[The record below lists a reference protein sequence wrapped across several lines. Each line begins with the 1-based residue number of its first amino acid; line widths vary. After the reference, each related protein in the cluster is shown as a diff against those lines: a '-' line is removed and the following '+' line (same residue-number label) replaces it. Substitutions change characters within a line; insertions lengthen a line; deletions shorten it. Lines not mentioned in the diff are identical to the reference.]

1 MKKHIFMYLLAV
13 VTLLCGCTQEQ
24 MDSLPTSDLNQ
35 AANSQGDLSN
45 MVVLVVNQLTS
56 SNERVGYVMYDTQEN
71 KYSSLTEDEYD
82 LLWTC
87 ANIVANGD
95 ADIQTRGGA
104 ASPRWHS
111 AGQGSSALDAIS
123 IANNLKS
130 RIPKGHDF
138 EIKVVYSSDKKHFT
152 VYWRLI

>member
-1 MKKHIFMYLLAV
+1 MYLLAV

-24 MDSLPTSDLNQ
+24 MDSQPTSDLNQ

-45 MVVLVVNQLTS
+45 MVVLVVNRLTS

-71 KYSSLTEDEYD
+71 NYSSLTEDEYD

-95 ADIQTRGGA
+95 ADMQTRGGA
-104 ASPRWHS
+104 ASPRWNS

-123 IANNLKS
+123 IANKLKS
-130 RIPKGHDF
+130 RIRKGHDF
-138 EIKVVYSSDKKHFT
+138 EIKVVYASDKKHFT

>member
-1 MKKHIFMYLLAV
+1 MKKHVVKYLLAV
-13 VTLLCGCTQEQ
+13 AAILCGCTQEQ
-24 MDSLPTSDLNQ
+24 MDSLPTTDLNQ
-35 AANSQGDLSN
+35 MANSEDDLSN
-45 MVVLVVNQLTS
+45 MVVLAVNRLTS
-56 SNERVGYVMYDTQEN
+56 SNQRVGYVMYDTREN

-95 ADIQTRGGA
+95 ADMQTRGGA
-104 ASPRWHS
+104 ASPRWNN

-130 RIPKGHDF
+130 RIPKGRDF
-138 EIKVVYSSDKKHFT
+138 EIKVVYASDKKHFT